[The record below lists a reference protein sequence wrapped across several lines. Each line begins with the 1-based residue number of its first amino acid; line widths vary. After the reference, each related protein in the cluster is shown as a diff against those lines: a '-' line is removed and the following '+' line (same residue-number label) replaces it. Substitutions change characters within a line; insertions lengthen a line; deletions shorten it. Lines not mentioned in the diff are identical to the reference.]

1 MTVHA
6 KRALP
11 KIDLDMADAGAR
23 PVVEAAE

>member
-1 MTVHA
+1 MTADA
-6 KRALP
+6 KRELA